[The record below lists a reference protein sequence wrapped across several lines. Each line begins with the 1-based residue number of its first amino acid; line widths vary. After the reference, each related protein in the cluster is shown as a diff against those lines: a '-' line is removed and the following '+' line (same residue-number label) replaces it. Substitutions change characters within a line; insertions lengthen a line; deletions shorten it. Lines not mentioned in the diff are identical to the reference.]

1 MITIPI
7 WQAVAALML
16 TGALSFFFGMS
27 VLAWVSMAHY
37 DGDEQRSE
45 VE

>member
-1 MITIPI
+1 VITLQI
-7 WQAVAALML
+7 WQAVVALLL
-16 TGALSFFFGMS
+16 TGAISFFFGMS